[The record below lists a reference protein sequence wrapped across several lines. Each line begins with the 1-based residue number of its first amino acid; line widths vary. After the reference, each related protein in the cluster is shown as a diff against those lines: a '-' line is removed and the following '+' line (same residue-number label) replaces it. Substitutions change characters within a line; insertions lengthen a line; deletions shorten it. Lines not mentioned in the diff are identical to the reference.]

1 MLNKINASIVL
12 MNQVLKYVAAALLLF
27 VAILITFD
35 VVMRFI
41 FNKPVVGIAEI
52 VANGI
57 VIIAFL
63 QLSYAVHIGGMLR
76 SELLVNRLGP
86 RGRAGL
92 EAMVSLLG
100 ALLFGLIAWA
110 SWAPM
115 MRAISTME
123 FEGHASFQV
132 PVWPVKVI
140 IVSCGILATVNYLML
155 VLKAALESPNE
166 ANPGSEK
173 LG

>member
-1 MLNKINASIVL
+1 MLNRIDHSVGLIN
-12 MNQVLKYVAAALLLF
+12 QFLKYVAAALLLF
-27 VAILITFD
+27 VAVLIAFD

-41 FNKPVVGIAEI
+41 FNKPVIGIAEI

-63 QLSYAVHIGGMLR
+63 QLSYAVRIGGMLR
-76 SELLVNRLGP
+76 SELLVNRLGAT
-86 RGRAGL
+86 GKAVL
-92 EAMVSLLG
+92 EGIVSALG

-110 SWAPM
+110 SLSPM
-115 MRAISTME
+115 MKAIRTLE

-140 IVSCGILATVNYLML
+140 IVSCATLAILNYLIL
-155 VLKAALESPNE
+155 IFKAASGQ
-166 ANPGSEK
+166 AHQTNPGADI
-173 LG
+173 